1 MAHFEILLKNHLI
14 ENLNEQLYIF
24 HRKEER
30 RLWSSIAVYICLCS
44 QHKYTYQLS
53 ETSTGMLCV
62 HILIVI
68 ARIRNYDLSF
78 HEATD
83 SMVHL
88 LPTSFLQGSRGWGVA
103 FLVETCAH
111 GGDVV
116 R

>member
-30 RLWSSIAVYICLCS
+30 RLWSSIAVYMCLCS

-62 HILIVI
+62 HILTVI

-78 HEATD
+78 HEAT
-83 SMVHL
+83 VWCTCF
-88 LPTSFLQGSRGWGVA
+88 LPVSCEGVGGGVA